1 MLVVKLGGSLYNTK
15 ELKAWLTVL
24 ASYAEQQTI
33 IIVPGGGPFAD
44 QVRTAQLLHQFDD
57 HHAHHMALL
66 AMAQFAL
73 LISGLEPQC
82 QLYYYDK
89 TNQPSIPSLS
99 VWLPEQS
106 ILAYSEISQ
115 DWSVTSDSLA
125 LWLSQQLDAEQLT
138 LVKRC
143 PQKSQLI
150 AELVQAQILDAS
162 FEQFYRQQAIKTD
175 IIHYQNYAA
184 FNNDNQNTV
193 IHL

>member
-1 MLVVKLGGSLYNTK
+1 MLIVKLGGSLYNTK
-15 ELKAWLTVL
+15 ELKSWLTTL
-24 ASYAEQQTI
+24 AKAAKQQAI

-44 QVRTAQLLHQFDD
+44 QVRSAQQLHQFDD
-57 HHAHHMALL
+57 QHAHHMALL

-73 LISGLEPQC
+73 LISALEPQC

-89 TNQPSIPSLS
+89 TNKPSTPSLS
-99 VWLPEQS
+99 VWLPEKS

-125 LWLSQQLDAEQLT
+125 LWLSQQLKAERLT
-138 LVKRC
+138 LVKRS

-150 AELVQAQILDAS
+150 AELIKQQILDAG